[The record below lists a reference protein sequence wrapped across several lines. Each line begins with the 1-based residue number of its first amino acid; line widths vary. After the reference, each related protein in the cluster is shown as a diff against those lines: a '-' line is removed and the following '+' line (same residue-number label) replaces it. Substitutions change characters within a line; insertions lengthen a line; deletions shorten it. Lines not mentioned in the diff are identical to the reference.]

1 MSPAAHDPYRGTTG
15 LKDDFDGTIE
25 SVTFTYDSD
34 YNDGKT
40 CIARVEIRDHADPK
54 GDPEVVKLSTG
65 SGWEPAQK
73 GRAAEREDGK
83 DPSGFNR
90 SCGYQ
95 IFFEGAF
102 DSGAEDVIRAAGL
115 PWEAKT
121 LEGLDFHFNQ
131 VEYVDMN
138 DKKRNRLVP
147 ATFLST
153 AGTKKK
159 AAPAVEDDEEEAPAK
174 KAPASK
180 SAAKP
185 SSDDAADVPAK
196 VKGKLKKFAQEAESH
211 EEFME
216 LAYSGLDDADA
227 YDTVIDD
234 DSDEGFYAQNHEE

>member
-1 MSPAAHDPYRGTTG
+1 MSPAADHDPYRGTTG

-25 SVTFTYDSD
+25 SVLFTYDSE

-73 GRAAEREDGK
+73 GQVAERGDGK
-83 DPSGFNR
+83 DPQGFNR

-102 DSGAEDVIRAAGL
+102 DQAEGTIRKAGL

-121 LEGLDFHFNQ
+121 LTGLDFHFNQ
-131 VEYVDMN
+131 VEYLDMN

-147 ATFLST
+147 SAFLGKSGKSSKDDDT
-153 AGTKKK
+153 D
-159 AAPAVEDDEEEAPAK
+159 DDEEPAK
-174 KAPASK
+174 AKPASK
-180 SAAKP
+180 SAAKD
-185 SSDDAADVPAK
+185 SNDDAAELPAK
-196 VKGKLKKFAQEAESH
+196 VKGKLKKFAIEADSH

-216 LAYSGLDDADA
+216 LAYSGLDDADT

-234 DSDEGFYAQNHEE
+234 DSDEGFYAQNHED